1 MTKGTPFKDIYD
13 LALVIIQDPKI
24 DNLYQYSLEHN
35 DDAFATYME
44 GFLMRAIPLFDGS
57 LISLDFDTEEKCFI
71 NILNIKEKEVLANI
85 IERLWWKSETNIDEY
100 IALGLQGRDR
110 KTHSEASNLKAK
122 SEHMVKLREEISQI
136 ITNYQLNSFDTVMKG
151 W

>member
-1 MTKGTPFKDIYD
+1 MGTTFNEIYD
-13 LALVIIQDPKI
+13 LTLVVINDPKI
-24 DNLYQYSLEHN
+24 DNLYKYSIEHE
-35 DDAFATYME
+35 DDAFYTYME
-44 GFLMRAIPLFDGS
+44 GFLIRAIPLFDGS
-57 LISLDFDTEEKCFI
+57 LIDLSVDTKDKAFI
-71 NILNIKEKEVLANI
+71 NVLTIKEKEVLANI